1 MLDVAKVVKPIN
13 EDAGDFDLVTRS
25 SNVDQIVLAHDLLLA
40 RDSARWNCAWSLLDC
55 QLLVV
60 FVDGV
65 GFINHVRS
73 LLLTY
78 HA

>member
-25 SNVDQIVLAHDLLLA
+25 SNVDQIVLAHDFFLA
-40 RDSARWNCAWSLLDC
+40 RDSARWNGAWRLLDC
-55 QLLVV
+55 QLLIVL
-60 FVDGV
+60 VDGV